1 MFWQEIQIWVH
12 QEPSN
17 FVKSCLL
24 LWSSTGKNLVLI
36 SQTTFDYF
44 KNNQFFL
51 DILGPVLIK
60 LTRNWLETI
69 ITRPKMSRQNWLFLN
84 WSKVVWDI
92 NTKFLP
98 VEDHNRRQ
106 LLTKF
111 EGSWCVQIW
120 ISCQNI
126 LKLKWARRA
135 QFLSYAF
142 QILQKCIALE
152 DAQMILLALLKNLS
166 LNRIFKKSIQLLVH
180 TGAVLDQGYTMW
192 RSMWK

>member
-1 MFWQEIQIWVH
+1 M
-12 QEPSN
+12 
-17 FVKSCLL
+17 
-24 LWSSTGKNLVLI
+24 
-36 SQTTFDYF
+36 
-44 KNNQFFL
+44 
-51 DILGPVLIK
+51 IK

-69 ITRPKMSRQNWLFLN
+69 NSGPKVSRQNWLFLN
-84 WSKVVWDI
+84 DSKLVWDI

-111 EGSWCVQIW
+111 KGSWCTQIW

-126 LKLKWARRA
+126 LKLKWAWRA

-142 QILQKCIALE
+142 QILQKCITFE
-152 DAQMILLALLKNLS
+152 DAQMILLALLKILS

-180 TGAVLDQGYTMW
+180 TGAVLDLLFSGVYT
-192 RSMWK
+192 S